1 MTVMM
6 THLQETRTTLR
17 DELLP
22 SCTRLSNHFREDERI
37 NRDARDGDRSE
48 DACFDKDASRKNG
61 VLIQKGRNIEYAVRN
76 G

>member
-48 DACFDKDASRKNG
+48 DARFDKSASRKNG
-61 VLIQKGRNIEYAVRN
+61 VLIHTHKKGRNV
-76 G
+76 

>member
-48 DACFDKDASRKNG
+48 DARFDKGASRKNG
-61 VLIQKGRNIEYAVRN
+61 VLIHTHKKGRNV
-76 G
+76 

>member
-48 DACFDKDASRKNG
+48 DARFDKGASRKNG
-61 VLIQKGRNIEYAVRN
+61 VLIQKGRKC
-76 G
+76 